1 MEDDGPVCTVCER
14 RVCRL
19 KTTQPDCCK
28 LCDSGTMTMSTS
40 LLKEQMAELI
50 EGFVKALTEVKKRTR
65 DREGNQT
72 LVFLTAR
79 KSGKDDRLDVGTFD
93 DLWQSLIQN
102 EQ

>member
-14 RVCRL
+14 RVCL
-19 KTTQPDCCK
+19 LETTQPARCK
-28 LCDSGTMTMSTS
+28 LCVSGKTS
-40 LLKEQMAELI
+40 SSLFMKQGVEL
-50 EGFVKALTEVKKRTR
+50 VNAWAKALTAAEKRTR
-65 DREGNQT
+65 DREGNKT

-79 KSGKDDRLDVGTFD
+79 KSGKDDRLDVGAFD

>member
-1 MEDDGPVCTVCER
+1 M
-14 RVCRL
+14 
-19 KTTQPDCCK
+19 
-28 LCDSGTMTMSTS
+28 
-40 LLKEQMAELI
+40 
-50 EGFVKALTEVKKRTR
+50 KKRTR

>member
-14 RVCRL
+14 RVCL
-19 KTTQPDCCK
+19 LETTQPARCK
-28 LCDSGTMTMSTS
+28 LCVSGKTSSS
-40 LLKEQMAELI
+40 LLMEQM
-50 EGFVKALTEVKKRTR
+50 VKFTNAWAAALTAVEERTR

-79 KSGKDDRLDVGTFD
+79 KSGKDDRLDVGAFD

-102 EQ
+102 QM